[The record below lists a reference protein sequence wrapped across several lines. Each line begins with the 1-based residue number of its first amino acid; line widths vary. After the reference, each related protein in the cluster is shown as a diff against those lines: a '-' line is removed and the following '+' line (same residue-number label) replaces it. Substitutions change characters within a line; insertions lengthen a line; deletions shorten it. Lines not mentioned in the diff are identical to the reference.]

1 MGARGLGGLGSF
13 RFKGKG
19 GCFGV
24 LGVGVSEANFFS
36 AWGLAFGV
44 WGSNVQARVAVLDL
58 RARVGVPL
66 SLRALTLQPLRL
78 AFGLRG

>member
-44 WGSNVQARVAVLDL
+44 WGSNMLPISAMRL
-58 RARVGVPL
+58 RNEFTAT
-66 SLRALTLQPLRL
+66 SLTWTPFR
-78 AFGLRG
+78 